1 MTTTIECPF
10 NLSTENQSHIE
21 QHINNLTKYEKRI
34 TQCNVFFKEDD
45 GNTPND
51 ISIQIRLRV
60 PGEDIFVQDADP
72 QAMTAFSK
80 AYKSLKRQ
88 VKKRRDILNDHQS
101 PIRELNEIVNNTY

>member
-10 NLSTENQSHIE
+10 NLSPENRKHIK
-21 QHINNLTKYEKRI
+21 QFMDNLGKYEKRI
-34 TQCNVFFKEDD
+34 TQSNVFFKEDD

-51 ISIQIRLRV
+51 ISVQIRVRV
-60 PGEDIFVQDADP
+60 PGEDIFVQDTDP
-72 QAMTAFSK
+72 QAMTAFGK

-88 VKKRRDILNDHQS
+88 VKKRREKLNDHQS